1 MAVILN
7 RNFRM
12 FCLDVCYDL
21 PQRMRT
27 ADAGHILYTDFIR
40 SEFDQF
46 HRHLGVIF
54 DRMDGRVGDAQ
65 RALRDHPCC
74 FRISDGRS
82 NVADIVQSAECAGD
96 ICPLCFFYLVEQL
109 ANVVR
114 YGTHTQA
121 VQRSVQHV
129 GLYAG
134 LMERLRPFAYGSVWV
149 FTE

>member
-1 MAVILN
+1 
-7 RNFRM
+7 
-12 FCLDVCYDL
+12 
-21 PQRMRT
+21 
-27 ADAGHILYTDFIR
+27 
-40 SEFDQF
+40 
-46 HRHLGVIF
+46 
-54 DRMDGRVGDAQ
+54 MDGRVGDTQ
-65 RALRDHPCC
+65 RTLRDHPCRL
-74 FRISDGRS
+74 RIPDGRGD
-82 NVADIVQSAECAGD
+82 VAYVVQSAERTGD
-96 ICPLCFFYLVEQL
+96 ICSLCFFYLVEQL

>member
-1 MAVILN
+1 MGEWVIHN
-7 RNFRM
+7 EHCEIIPAAFAYRM
-12 FCLDVCYDL
+12 EGAMLRTSFN
-21 PQRMRT
+21 PQ
-27 ADAGHILYTDFIR
+27 
-40 SEFDQF
+40 
-46 HRHLGVIF
+46 
-54 DRMDGRVGDAQ
+54 
-65 RALRDHPCC
+65 
-74 FRISDGRS
+74 
-82 NVADIVQSAECAGD
+82 N
-96 ICPLCFFYLVEQL
+96 LVEQL